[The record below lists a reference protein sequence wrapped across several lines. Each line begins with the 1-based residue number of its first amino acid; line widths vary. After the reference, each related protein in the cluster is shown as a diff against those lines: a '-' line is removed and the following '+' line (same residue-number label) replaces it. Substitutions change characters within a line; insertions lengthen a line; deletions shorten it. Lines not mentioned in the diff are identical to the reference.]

1 MMVKIRLFLMPIWAL
16 FKLEFSRC
24 FNFVKTNDVAKLIVV
39 LACISTW
46 SSANVMA
53 ITFDIQMVIGA
64 MITIVW
70 VFCAIYFFSS
80 LYYLSFRIKKTD
92 YTLPR
97 VLYYCVV
104 VVGVL
109 NFLMK
114 FCTSTNIPA
123 IIVFQVLY
131 LLTLLKIAIELRKV
145 LIQQYLNVKHSV
157 FNAVHE
163 KTGLFVIASTHY
175 GIFGKF
181 TGTPNHYMI
190 GFNKNIKTWFVLGI
204 FLKMDKQGI
213 YLKKVFMSYNEV
225 LLFNETFDKKIINY
239 TKNELT
245 TAVMYSID

>member
-1 MMVKIRLFLMPIWAL
+1 MKIPLILQQIYPH
-16 FKLEFSRC
+16 FKIEVIKGY
-24 FNFVKTNDVAKLIVV
+24 NFIKSNDVAKLIVV

-46 SSANVMA
+46 SSANVMP
-53 ITFDIQMVIGA
+53 ITFDVQMVIGA
-64 MITIVW
+64 MITIAW

-92 YTLPR
+92 YKLPR
-97 VLYYCVV
+97 VLYYCVASI
-104 VVGVL
+104 GVL

-145 LIQQYLNVKHSV
+145 LIQQYLNVKNSV
-157 FNAVHE
+157 FNVVHD

-190 GFNKNIKTWFVLGI
+190 GFNKNIKTWFVLGV

-213 YLKKVFMSYNEV
+213 YLKKVFMTYSEV
-225 LLFNETFDKKIINY
+225 VMFNDTFNKKIIDY
-239 TKNELT
+239 TRSELD
-245 TAVMYSID
+245 TAIMYSI